1 MFEVNKYQFF
11 SFCNESKLSTEG
23 TKWGL
28 RERSW
33 FNSNIINLTAK
44 SMD

>member
-1 MFEVNKYQFF
+1 MFEVNKHQFF

-28 RERSW
+28 RDYHRGAGL
-33 FNSNIINLTAK
+33 IVTL
-44 SMD
+44 